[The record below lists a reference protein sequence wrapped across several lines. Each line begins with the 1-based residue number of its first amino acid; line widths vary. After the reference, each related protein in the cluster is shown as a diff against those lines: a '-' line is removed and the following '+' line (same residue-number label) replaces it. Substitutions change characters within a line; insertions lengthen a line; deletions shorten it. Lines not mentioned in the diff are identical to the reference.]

1 MTNKRSEMSEKKTIN
16 DIGVDVL
23 RLRSLDR
30 AKPQY
35 DELKETFTKKIK
47 DDKMFLYEL
56 EFIAENLVGLC
67 NHFKKQVFKK
77 GDRVLVDMRNEN
89 LAKDFYWATIEK
101 FGAKRV
107 SITLETDDEIHTDWI
122 IPIINLYNPKWGER

>member
-1 MTNKRSEMSEKKTIN
+1 MSEQETIS

-23 RLRSLDR
+23 RVRNYDR
-30 AKPQY
+30 VEPQFA
-35 DELKETFTKKIK
+35 ELKKTYIKKIK
-47 DDKMFLYEL
+47 DNEMFLHEL
-56 EFIAENLVGLC
+56 EYLADALTHLS

-89 LAKDFYWATIEK
+89 MDKDFYWATIEK

-122 IPIINLYNPKWGER
+122 IPIVHLYNPKWGER

>member
-1 MTNKRSEMSEKKTIN
+1 MSEKETIS
-16 DIGVDVL
+16 DIGVDIL
-23 RLRSLDR
+23 RIRNYDR
-30 AKPQY
+30 VKPQY
-35 DELKETFTKKIK
+35 LELKETYVKKIK
-47 DDKMFLYEL
+47 DNEMFLHEL
-56 EFIAENLVGLC
+56 EYLAENLIGLC

-89 LAKDFYWATIEK
+89 MDKDFYWATIEK

-122 IPIINLYNPKWGER
+122 IPIVHLYNPKWGER